1 MLPLIRELKPVQ
13 QEGPMRK
20 VYLFSAAA
28 GFILGGVGAWAAS
41 TTYARV
47 IVPETIVTIDTIQL
61 MKTAGNLP
69 VEEFKDYSKVFD

>member
-1 MLPLIRELKPVQ
+1 
-13 QEGPMRK
+13 MRK
-20 VYLFSAAA
+20 VYLFAAVA
-28 GFILGGVGAWAAS
+28 GFILGGFGAWAAS